1 MTSGCLV
8 CSSYSSVLAD
18 VFASASI
25 KITVAVLAQFCN
37 EVPAII
43 QYGTGAIRFNVNN
56 FPLVVSALHT
66 KLKAC
71 CWLAFPDNIDS
82 DYGLITTASETGF
95 VIA

>member
-1 MTSGCLV
+1 MTPGCLV

-18 VFASASI
+18 VFTPALV

-43 QYGTGAIRFNVNN
+43 QYGTGAIRFNVNDS
-56 FPLVVSALHT
+56 PLVVSALHA

-71 CWLAFPDNIDS
+71 CRLVLPDNFDP
-82 DYGLITTASETGF
+82 DYGLTTVSETGC

>member
-1 MTSGCLV
+1 MTPGCLV

-18 VFASASI
+18 VIASASI
-25 KITVAVLAQFCN
+25 KITVAVLAQFCY

-43 QYGTGAIRFNVNN
+43 QYGTGAIRFNVNDS
-56 FPLVVSALHT
+56 PLVVSALHT